1 VEKEDD
7 MLVSRVRLAAGM
19 CALLATACGG
29 GSGAATPAGPS
40 SAPAPAAFPVTVA
53 GAGGSVAIA
62 RRPVRIVS
70 LSPTATEMLYAI
82 GAGGQVVAVDAD
94 SDYPASAPRTQLSG
108 FQPNVEAIAGYRP
121 DLIVASSDPGGL
133 VRSLSALAIPVLI
146 QPAAQRLTGSYA
158 QLRALGAATGHR
170 GAARRVV
177 ARMRSQIA
185 RIVASVPKPHPPLR
199 VYHELDDTYFSATS
213 ATFIGQVYS
222 MFGLRDIADA
232 ARGAGSGYPQLS
244 SEAIVKAD
252 PQLIVLADTV
262 CCHQTAAT
270 VAARSGWSGIT
281 AVRTGQVVPVN
292 DDIAS
297 RWGPRIVDFF
307 RIVARHV
314 RAAAA
319 ADAAG

>member
-1 VEKEDD
+1 
-7 MLVSRVRLAAGM
+7 MLVSRIRPAAGL
-19 CALLATACGG
+19 CVLLATACGG
-29 GSGAATPAGPS
+29 GSSAAP
-40 SAPAPAAFPVTVA
+40 SAPPAAPAAAAAFPVTVP
-53 GAGGSVAIA
+53 GASGSVAIA

-82 GAGGQVVAVDAD
+82 GAGRQVVAVDSD
-94 SDYPASAPRTQLSG
+94 SNYPASAPHTQLSG
-108 FQPNVEAIAGYRP
+108 YQPNVEAIAGYRP
-121 DLIVASSDPGGL
+121 DLVVASSDPGGL

-146 QPAAQRLTGSYA
+146 QPAAQRLADTYA
-158 QLRALGAATGHR
+158 QLHALGAATGHR

-177 ARMRSQIA
+177 ARMRTQIA
-185 RIVASVPKPHPPLR
+185 RIVASVPRPHPPLR

-213 ATFIGQVYS
+213 STFIGQVYR
-222 MFGLRDIADA
+222 MFGLRDIADSA
-232 ARGAGSGYPQLS
+232 HGAGSGYPQLS

-262 CCHQTAAT
+262 CCHQTPAT

-297 RWGPRIVDFF
+297 RWGPRIVAFF
-307 RIVARHV
+307 RIIARHV
-314 RAAAA
+314 RAAEAA
-319 ADAAG
+319 AA